1 MGVSLRSQWRAL
13 ASFSAVSTSVNCT
26 VFVLLNEHMP
36 WTPRQGIVLK
46 GTFTRGGQQF
56 IFPVILSHRADDWRV
71 LLGAYLLPPV
81 AVWSARTLVYRP
93 LVRRQRLAKVGSQ
106 LVPHS
111 TH

>member
-1 MGVSLRSQWRAL
+1 MFACFRQCCQHPDGCS
-13 ASFSAVSTSVNCT
+13 SFPL
-26 VFVLLNEHMP
+26 VLLNQKIAVDQL
-36 WTPRQGIVLK
+36 RQGIVLK

>member
-1 MGVSLRSQWRAL
+1 MGASLVQGVL
-13 ASFSAVSTSVNCT
+13 ASFSALKIAVPYNCASAAEST
-26 VFVLLNEHMP
+26 
-36 WTPRQGIVLK
+36 WTPQQGIVLK

-93 LVRRQRLAKVGSQ
+93 LVRRQRLAKVGTQ
-106 LVPHS
+106 LVARP
-111 TH
+111 TC